1 MEDWITT
8 SEASQLSGYN
18 AEYIRRLMRNGALA
32 SRRFGPLWQ
41 VSRKSLLAY
50 TRTAAKRTGKDK
62 RYGAKRGLAGKPNR

>member
-18 AEYIRRLMRNGALA
+18 AEYIRRLIRKGTIM

-41 VSRKSLLAY
+41 ISRESLLAY
-50 TRTAAKRTGKDK
+50 KRESSKRTEKDK
-62 RYGAKRGLAGKPNR
+62 RYGAKNSLDVKPDR

>member
-18 AEYIRRLMRNGALA
+18 AEYIRRLMRTGILV

-50 TRTAAKRTGKDK
+50 TRTATKRMEKDK
-62 RYGAKRGLAGKPNR
+62 RYGTKKKLAAG